1 MLFEH
6 RVEKIL
12 NLLAEKKTV
21 TIQEFVSALGT
32 SESTIRRDLIALEE
46 AGELRRIH
54 GGAKIVNDIGKEQ
67 NMSQKVSLNHEGKV
81 AIAQY
86 AASFIKPASQIYIDA
101 GTATLELVKSL
112 PLNQNI
118 HVVTNG
124 VDHGLL
130 AIQRGL
136 SVTIVGGEIRPNTHA
151 IAGMTGY
158 KQLEKM
164 NFSQA
169 FIGMNGIHEE
179 SGLTTTNIDEALM
192 KELAMKQSQNIRIL
206 MDESKIGKVYEF
218 KVEVPSQ
225 AIILM
230 DKNAENH
237 STEILEKITKTYDLK
252 LVEK

>member
-1 MLFEH
+1 M
-6 RVEKIL
+6 
-12 NLLAEKKTV
+12 
-21 TIQEFVSALGT
+21 
-32 SESTIRRDLIALEE
+32 
-46 AGELRRIH
+46 
-54 GGAKIVNDIGKEQ
+54 
-67 NMSQKVSLNHEGKV
+67 
-81 AIAQY
+81 
-86 AASFIKPASQIYIDA
+86 
-101 GTATLELVKSL
+101 
-112 PLNQNI
+112 
-118 HVVTNG
+118 TNG